1 MRPVAAYVVL
11 SVVCLCVSLRVL
23 GTTWVVQNGWTDRDA
38 VRGRRAW
45 AKATVYQRRHIG
57 AGWRIRCIDRCGG
70 DAGCL
75 FHYSSSL
82 LLATHTPQTYYDY
95 IHKKTFEACFN
106 LVICFIFVQV
116 TEFRSAGSPYSFCS
130 IIFDRNADK
139 QGHFQSS
146 LGPHVTACW

>member
-1 MRPVAAYVVL
+1 MSYLAW
-11 SVVCLCVSLRVL
+11 SVCVSLCVCWAQLEWSKTAEPIEMRFGADQTRV
-23 GTTWVVQNGWTDRDA
+23 GQSDR
-38 VRGRRAW
+38 VSE
-45 AKATVYQRRHIG
+45 RHVG
-57 AGWRIRCIDRCGG
+57 ADWRIRCIDRCGG

-75 FHYSSSL
+75 FRCSSSL

-146 LGPHVTACW
+146 LGPHVTAC